1 MYTFVMNGNDCPC
14 GATSTF
20 CALVWRTNSQDKGH
34 SKLMPWFVKL
44 FVSNSFHCC
53 VFFPMLPPPSI
64 SIYIYVTLSLVFVV
78 FQRTSVTW
86 CCCAHANIK
95 ISRYLYNNTL
105 IMREVV
111 NSMAE
116 FLNIFML
123 MGHYFILKIG
133 YFYMCLAL
141 SQIPDGVNITGV

>member
-1 MYTFVMNGNDCPC
+1 MFVMNGNDCPC

-53 VFFPMLPPPSI
+53 VFSQCSHRLPFPFIFMWRYP
-64 SIYIYVTLSLVFVV
+64 LSLLCFKGLLSLDVV
-78 FQRTSVTW
+78 VRMSILKYPGICTIIRSSW
-86 CCCAHANIK
+86 EKLWIAW
-95 ISRYLYNNTL
+95 R
-105 IMREVV
+105 
-111 NSMAE
+111 E

-141 SQIPDGVNITGV
+141 SQIPDGVNITVV